1 MIDSRM
7 KKKVA
12 FFCNQP
18 DAIRRVYGEGRED
31 KIRSLARLHS
41 KVVTATNF
49 SIEAQALKDLEVIFS
64 TWGVPH
70 LEASH
75 LDKLPSLNAVFYAA
89 GSVRDFA
96 GPLLE
101 RGITVVNASAINAQP
116 TALFAFS
123 QIILALKG
131 FFRNHREFIG
141 PDHHANSWRASGVYQ
156 STVAIL
162 GFGQVGQLVLGHL
175 RPLPLKVLVVSPF
188 TDASFI
194 RSLGAE
200 KVNLADAFA
209 RSMVVSNHMADLPE
223 TRGILNH
230 DLFSCLL
237 PGATFI
243 NTGRG
248 PTVCEKDLIEIFSKR
263 TDLTALLDVTH
274 PEPPILGSPL
284 YSLPNVL
291 LSSHIAGS
299 IGNEVFQMADGIIAE
314 FESWLS
320 GRPLRFAITKSMLN
334 TMA

>member
-1 MIDSRM
+1 M

-18 DAIRRVYGEGRED
+18 DVIRHVYGEGRED
-31 KIRSLARLHS
+31 KIRSLAHLHS
-41 KVVTATNF
+41 KVVTTDNF
-49 SIEAQALKDLEVIFS
+49 SIESQALKDLEVIFS
-64 TWGVPH
+64 TWGMPH
-70 LEASH
+70 LGASH
-75 LDKLPSLNAVFYAA
+75 LDKLPSLKAVFYAA

-123 QIILALKG
+123 QIILSLKG

-141 PDHHANSWRASGVYQ
+141 PDHHANSWKASGLYQ
-156 STVAIL
+156 TTIAIL

-209 RSMVVSNHMADLPE
+209 RSMVVSNHIADLPE
-223 TRGILNH
+223 TSGILNH
-230 DLFSCLL
+230 DLFSSLL

-248 PTVCEKDLIEIFSKR
+248 RTVCEKDLIQVLSKR

-274 PEPPILGSPL
+274 PEPPLQGSPL

-299 IGNEVFQMADGIIAE
+299 IGNEVFQMADGIISE

-320 GRPLRFAITKSMLN
+320 GRPLRFSITKSMLD

>member
-1 MIDSRM
+1 M
-7 KKKVA
+7 KKQVA

-18 DAIRRVYGEGRED
+18 DVIRRVYGEDRED
-31 KIRSLARLHS
+31 KIRSLASLHPT
-41 KVVTATNF
+41 VVTADNF
-49 SIEAQALKDLEVIFS
+49 FTEAQALKDLEVIFS
-64 TWGVPH
+64 TWGMPH

-75 LDKLPSLNAVFYAA
+75 LEKLPRLKVVFYAA

-101 RGITVVNASAINAQP
+101 RGITVVNASATNAQP

-131 FFRNHREFIG
+131 FFRNNREFTA
-141 PDHHANSWRASGVYQ
+141 PDQHANSWRASGLYQ
-156 STVAIL
+156 TTIAIL
-162 GFGQVGQLVLGHL
+162 GCGQVGQLVLGHL
-175 RPLPLKVLVVSPF
+175 RPLPLKVLVASPY

-200 KVNLADAFA
+200 KVDLADAFA
-209 RSMVVSNHMADLPE
+209 RSMVVSNHIADLPE

-248 PTVCEKDLIEIFSKR
+248 RTVCEKDLIQVFSKR

-274 PEPPILGSPL
+274 PEPPLQGSPL

-299 IGNEVFQMADGIIAE
+299 IGNEVFQMADCIISE
-314 FESWLS
+314 FESWLV